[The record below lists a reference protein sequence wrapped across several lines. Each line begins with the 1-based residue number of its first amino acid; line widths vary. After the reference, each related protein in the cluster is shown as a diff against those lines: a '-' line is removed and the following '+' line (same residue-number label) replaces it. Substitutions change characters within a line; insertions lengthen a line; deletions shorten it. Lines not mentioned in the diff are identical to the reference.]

1 MNQNEATNS
10 TVFLNGEQPKQML
23 TVLAQKAQNLRW
35 RLEEANEAGDGK
47 AFEKLTKELKATE
60 KQMKQVEKSAFD
72 IKKVLDNL
80 SGSSMKD
87 LTKAKKEL
95 DKQLGSPTIVRNS
108 KEWKDLQSQLKAVKN
123 EMVSINNE
131 SRVTD
136 SGFGKMANGFN
147 KYFAI
152 FTAGLAAITG
162 VTFALKKFMDMR
174 NELEDSK
181 ANLQALTGLGDDDV
195 QWLTDQAKLLS
206 TEMSKA
212 GVRIRASSKEI
223 VDAFT
228 IVGSAKPELLKDRD
242 GLKEVTEA
250 ALVLAT
256 ASKMDVVDAAKAITI
271 AMNMYGVSAKEAA
284 KYTNILGAGAKEG
297 AAEVSSQTESILKAG
312 VAASQANIP
321 IEQLVGSIQALA
333 EKGIKDEIAGTGL
346 KSFFIKLQS
355 GADDTNPKIVGLQT
369 ALENLANKHM
379 SSAEIQKRFGLE
391 TYTVAAAMIDSA
403 KKVDFYTKAVTGTN
417 IAWEQAAINS
427 KTTAAKLAQA
437 KNEFNEAGMELV
449 QSFNPAI
456 LKATNL
462 TVLFL
467 HGIIALPK
475 WLKENSGLLLTLAVT
490 MSAYAIAVNRAWIA
504 STTQMVLEKAKLVWT
519 TATTAATLL
528 QVAVTGY
535 LTGATRAANLATKS
549 FFATLALNPFV
560 ALGVAIAAITIGL
573 YKWSTANKEISQTVK
588 LQLDIQKKAAEE
600 YDKQA
605 ANIDVLVAKIHNE
618 NLANADRKKAINDLK
633 AIIPGYNGMLNDEGK
648 LINDNKTAID
658 QYLISLEKQ
667 IKLKAA
673 QDELEQLY
681 RKKRDQEKTLVTAKS
696 ESDRIA
702 KETKNA
708 DTRYGG
714 GAAIAE
720 VGRSTR
726 EALDEANAALNY
738 TVNAIKIVNAEI
750 KNSSGIVSSSVPT
763 TPTLPT
769 GSGSGDTEKEKD
781 KKYKKELA
789 EKEAAFKD
797 EELLNKKY
805 YANESISENTFH
817 VWMYNAKMDFLKE
830 KLELD
835 KKYGKD
841 TTDTETEITDLLIS
855 ENERWNNEL
864 KKEADK
870 LEKETKKANKEDEKE
885 TRDHLKR
892 IEEIRNEFGLK
903 NKKVTFR
910 EELKALKAKLKAE
923 KATEEETALAIRDM
937 KRKHMEE
944 FFDKAV
950 AVGQRL
956 SSALNNLVES
966 EQMAVDNKYAGQ
978 IKAAKKAGEDTTEL
992 EEKAAEEKKAIT
1004 KKYAALN
1011 FAITVGTIIAE
1022 TGAAIMKAAPNVP
1035 LQIAEG
1041 ILGASQLAIAVAQ
1054 QQSIANLWTGGFTE
1068 PGDKY
1073 KPAGIVHAGEFVAN
1087 QDAVRSTPMRKVFNL
1102 IDHAQRTNTVA
1113 RITNEDIARVVGVRK
1128 GFSDGGY
1135 TSAMQV
1141 AGGGSGSGISKEQLA
1156 WAIQIAMQEN
1166 NAVNSAL
1173 LAELQKGIVAKS
1185 VISGNDGTAKK
1196 LEEYNKLINNARR

>member
-1 MNQNEATNS
+1 MNQNETSTS
-10 TVFLNGEQPKQML
+10 TVLLNGEQAKQEL
-23 TVLAQKAQNLRW
+23 TALEQKANNLKW
-35 RLEEANEAGDGK
+35 RLIEANEAGDGK
-47 AFEKLTKELKATE
+47 AFTKLSKELKETQKE
-60 KQMKQVEKSAFD
+60 MKQLAKDSFD
-72 IKKVLDNL
+72 LKKVLDNL

-87 LTKAKKEL
+87 LAKAKKEL

-108 KEWKDLQSQLKAVKN
+108 KEWKELSGQLKAVKS
-123 EMVSINNE
+123 EMANLNNE
-131 SRVTD
+131 NKAGESGLSR
-136 SGFGKMANGFN
+136 MANGFN
-147 KYFAI
+147 KYFAVI
-152 FTAGLAAITG
+152 TAGLAAVTG
-162 VTFALKKFMDMR
+162 LTMGLKKFMDMR

-181 ANLQALTGLGDDDV
+181 ANLQALTGLGDEDV
-195 QWLTDQAKLLS
+195 QWLTEQAKLLS
-206 TEMSKA
+206 TEMSKS

-271 AMNMYGVSAKEAA
+271 AMNMYGASAKEAA

-297 AAEVSSQTESILKAG
+297 AAEVTSQTESILKAG

-346 KSFFIKLQS
+346 KTFFIKLQS
-355 GADDTNPKIVGLQT
+355 GANETNPAIVGLQT
-369 ALENLANKHM
+369 ALENLAKKHM
-379 SSAEIQKRFGLE
+379 SSSEIQKRFGLE

-427 KTTAAKLAQA
+427 KTAAAKLAQV

-456 LKATNL
+456 LKAGNL

-490 MSAYAIAVNRAWIA
+490 MGAYAIAVNRAWIA
-504 STTQMVLEKAKLVWT
+504 STAQMALEKAKLLWT

-549 FFATLALNPFV
+549 FFATLGLNPFI

-573 YKWSTANKEISQTVK
+573 YKWATANKEISQSAQS
-588 LQLDIQKKAAEE
+588 QLDIQKKAAAE

-648 LINDNKTAID
+648 LINDNKAAID

-696 ESDRIA
+696 ESDRID

-726 EALDEANAALNY
+726 KALDEANTALNS
-738 TVNAIKIVNAEI
+738 TISAIKIVNAEI
-750 KNSSGIVSSSVPT
+750 KNSSGIVSSSVSPT
-763 TPTLPT
+763 KTP
-769 GSGSGDTEKEKD
+769 SIESGDTEKEKD
-781 KKYKKELA
+781 KRYKKELA
-789 EKEAAFKD
+789 LKDAAFKD

-805 YANESISENTFH
+805 RANESISESVFWT
-817 VWMYNAKMDFLKE
+817 WMYNAKMDFLKE
-830 KLELD
+830 KLKLD

-841 TTDTETEITDLLIS
+841 TTDTETEIADLLIS
-855 ENERWNNEL
+855 ENERWNKEV
-864 KKEADK
+864 KKEADQ
-870 LEKETKKANKEDEKE
+870 LEKDTKKANKDAEKE

-892 IEEIRNEFGLK
+892 IEEIRSEFGLK
-903 NKKVTFR
+903 NLKLTYNQ
-910 EELKALKAKLKAE
+910 ELKLLKEKLKAE
-923 KATEEETALAIRDM
+923 KATEKETAKAISDM
-937 KRKHMEE
+937 KRKYAEE
-944 FFDKAV
+944 YFDQA
-950 AVGQRL
+950 AEGGQRL
-956 SSALNNLVES
+956 STALNNFVES

-978 IKAAKKAGEDTTEL
+978 IKAAKKAGKDTTAL
-992 EEKAAEEKKAIT
+992 EEQAAEEKKDIT

-1011 FAITVGTIIAE
+1011 FAITVGSIIAE
-1022 TGAAIMKAAPNVP
+1022 TGAAIMKAAPNIP

-1041 ILGASQLAIAVAQ
+1041 ILGASQLAIAVEQ
-1054 QQSIANLWTGGFTE
+1054 QKSIANLWTGGFTDPGGKFE
-1068 PGDKY
+1068 PR
-1073 KPAGIVHAGEFVAN
+1073 GIVHAGEFVGN
-1087 QDAVRSTPMRKVFNL
+1087 QDSTYHTPIRKVYNL
-1102 IDHAQRTNTVA
+1102 VDYAQRTNTVA
-1113 RITNEDIARVVGVRK
+1113 KITNEDIARAVGIK
-1128 GFSDGGY
+1128 SGYSSGGFVSQG
-1135 TSAMQV
+1135 AA
-1141 AGGGSGSGISKEQLA
+1141 AGNGFQSTISVQDLA
-1156 WAIQIAMQEN
+1156 VIRATMAESNAI
-1166 NAVNSAL
+1166 NAAL
-1173 LAELQKGIVAKS
+1173 LAQLKKGIKAGVS
-1185 VISGNDGTAKK
+1185 VSGNNGIAEATK
-1196 LEEYNKLINNARR
+1196 LYDKLISNAKG